1 MGNTTA
7 AQAAPTAAAEV
18 AAATVELASAHE
30 SLEAERN
37 ENALAR
43 FDLEDAGES
52 RKRHIDEI
60 DRLADEREYYREKQQ
75 YFREKL
81 RRTQEEL
88 VNEECSHADTLE
100 HEVMYQDHLSR
111 EREKSRRER
120 EKSRKLEQGLTKLI
134 ELMSSRSAAYAEA
147 LIMESFREN
156 DPESAART
164 IASILKRTQT
174 QQAGAAAAGADVEVT
189 GQLGADARIRQAQAA
204 AALRGDIVD
213 LASASP

>member
-37 ENALAR
+37 ENVLAR

-52 RKRHIDEI
+52 RKRLIDEL
-60 DRLADEREYYREKQQ
+60 DRLADERDYYREKQQ

-100 HEVMYQDHLSR
+100 HEIMYQDHLSR

-134 ELMSSRSAAYAEA
+134 ELMSSRSAAYAEG
-147 LIMESFREN
+147 LMMSFRQN

-174 QQAGAAAAGADVEVT
+174 QQAGVAAAGADVEVT

-204 AALRGDIVD
+204 AALRGEIVD